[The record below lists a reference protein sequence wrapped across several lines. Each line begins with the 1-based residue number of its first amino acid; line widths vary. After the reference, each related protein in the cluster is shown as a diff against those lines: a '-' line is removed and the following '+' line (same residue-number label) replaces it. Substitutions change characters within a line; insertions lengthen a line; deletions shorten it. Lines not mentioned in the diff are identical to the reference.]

1 MGKSKGKDSYGKDYH
16 KRWYAANKHRI
27 VHNYHK
33 NMHDPQW
40 RYERLVKAR
49 NRRVELR
56 DQILEILGRK
66 CAVCGFSDE
75 RALQVDHIYS
85 DGNIYRKKGGSH
97 DQYLKQLKSIK
108 NNEGKLQ
115 LLCANCN
122 WIKRVE
128 KKESQHP
135 KWNGPY
141 FPDGF
146 SRTVSDIKKREFV
159 VN

>member
-1 MGKSKGKDSYGKDYH
+1 MNFKGKDSYSNEYH
-16 KRWYAANKHRI
+16 RKWYADNKHKI
-27 VHNYHK
+27 VHNYHL
-33 NMHDPQW
+33 NMSNPEW
-40 RYERLVKAR
+40 RYDKAVKAR

-56 DQILEILGRK
+56 EEILNLLGRK
-66 CAVCGFSDE
+66 CSTCGFNDE
-75 RALQVDHIYS
+75 RALQVDHVNS

-128 KKESQHP
+128 KKESHHP

-141 FPDGF
+141 FPAGF
-146 SRTVSDIKKREFV
+146 SKNISEIKKREV
-159 VN
+159 SC